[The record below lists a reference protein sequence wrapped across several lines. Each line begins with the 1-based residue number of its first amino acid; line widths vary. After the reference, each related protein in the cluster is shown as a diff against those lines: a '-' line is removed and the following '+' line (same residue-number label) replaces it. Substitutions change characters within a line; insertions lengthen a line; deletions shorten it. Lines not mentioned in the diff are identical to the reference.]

1 MLLAQKK
8 IRIAILATMMAA
20 GLALPAEQ
28 TDAVTAGM
36 TWTQQGS
43 SFTPNDPLQE
53 LYSTLDNNKLY
64 VDNDLG
70 GAVALVK
77 LTAAQVKS
85 LAPTGNVFNMPWNSP
100 VVFANYDPGSD
111 SGTIFVVRL
120 IKQPNGQAIIEMAQF
135 TPQMGQVFAQD
146 FQNTNPFWQFIPG
159 QNGNGAGPNGGS
171 FVSITPAAF
180 NTAVGL
186 VMQHVQS
193 AIGWIAAA
201 STNAHMSTSSS
212 GSLFTSTVTHK
223 ETAMTSPVWTAVVP
237 DGVSGGSGSGY
248 LLPVPGSAGSSP
260 AQAVDFLQIGQ
271 ENNAHNVGGLTTAVA
286 QFGNNY
292 LGQLEVNSG
301 YVFVPAGNG
310 STLPTAA
317 FQSFFH
323 ETSKTGFT
331 GLFFD
336 FIMAVVMAVATVVTA
351 GAAAVGFG
359 ALAGFLTGM
368 VYDTVA
374 TGSPGFTALQTR
386 LVGGNCGGSNAG
398 SSACTS
404 APPTTMSA
412 AYTAAQEFDGYQEG
426 YTSADTNPTA
436 QNSQWDY
443 TPASSSAI
451 EQDPQNVQGGFG
463 QGYNATTLTP
473 AQAVKGEGLTQLA
486 KQAQKN
492 SDGFIAFGT
501 QTQGVGGSA
510 P

>member
-1 MLLAQKK
+1 
-8 IRIAILATMMAA
+8 
-20 GLALPAEQ
+20 
-28 TDAVTAGM
+28 
-36 TWTQQGS
+36 
-43 SFTPNDPLQE
+43 
-53 LYSTLDNNKLY
+53 
-64 VDNDLG
+64 
-70 GAVALVK
+70 
-77 LTAAQVKS
+77 
-85 LAPTGNVFNMPWNSP
+85 
-100 VVFANYDPGSD
+100 
-111 SGTIFVVRL
+111 
-120 IKQPNGQAIIEMAQF
+120 
-135 TPQMGQVFAQD
+135 
-146 FQNTNPFWQFIPG
+146 
-159 QNGNGAGPNGGS
+159 
-171 FVSITPAAF
+171 
-180 NTAVGL
+180 
-186 VMQHVQS
+186 
-193 AIGWIAAA
+193 
-201 STNAHMSTSSS
+201 
-212 GSLFTSTVTHK
+212 
-223 ETAMTSPVWTAVVP
+223 MTSPVWTAVVP

-260 AQAVDFLQIGQ
+260 AQAVDFLQISQ
-271 ENNAHNVGGLTTAVA
+271 EDNAHNVGGLTTAVA

-323 ETSKTGFT
+323 ETSKSGFS